1 MTGQSAAA
9 TRDTSVEATVL
20 VFSGTT
26 RAMLYVLMD
35 SLNVRLEIL
44 VANCLVDNGDA
55 VLFQMQSVALTEKI
69 AVHQD
74 TLVMYQRA
82 LARKETLP

>member
-1 MTGQSAAA
+1 
-9 TRDTSVEATVL
+9 
-20 VFSGTT
+20 
-26 RAMLYVLMD
+26 MD
-35 SLNVRLEIL
+35 SLNVRLEIH